1 MDAVA
6 GDMTRFD
13 AGSENERRA
22 LFAEAIEA
30 HRTRESPFCTL
41 EAEVDEPTWIQVGE
55 DVVNLDCTDEELDR
69 LEALLNEFSAFSIE
83 GMSSPENADGTN
95 VRIQTYA
102 DEERVAGFLE
112 RCFRTV
118 YDRPEGYVAWAT
130 EI

>member
-1 MDAVA
+1 MAAVA

-13 AGSENERRA
+13 ADSEDERRA

-41 EAEVDEPTWIQVGE
+41 EAEADEPTWIQVGE

-69 LEALLNEFSAFSIE
+69 LEALLNEFPAFSIE
-83 GMSSPENADGTN
+83 EMASPENAEGTN

-102 DEERVAGFLE
+102 DEERVAGFVE

-118 YDRPEGYVAWAT
+118 YDRTEGYVAWAT
-130 EI
+130 EV